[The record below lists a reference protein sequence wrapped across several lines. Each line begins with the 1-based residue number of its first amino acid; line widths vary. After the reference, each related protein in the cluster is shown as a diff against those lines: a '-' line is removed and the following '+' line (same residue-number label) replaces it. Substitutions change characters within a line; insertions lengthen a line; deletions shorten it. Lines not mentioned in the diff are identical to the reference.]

1 MSLMWFLVNARL
13 ELSSCELVNFFTRTS
28 KSLMRLTVL
37 IWKVSAWSSFLFSM
51 KNMFICQRQKL
62 LLAIKFNKEKAVGLR
77 TISEIEIPLILL
89 LEVKSKL
96 HIKMDN
102 LLRIYNISVLL
113 LTIIK
118 LYTPIEQLIPPY
130 MMTLAVFRSFF
141 CEYIS
146 KEILNN
152 VILTFCFWT
161 SQFQIVFNFVLTFWP
176 ISFL

>member
-1 MSLMWFLVNARL
+1 
-13 ELSSCELVNFFTRTS
+13 
-28 KSLMRLTVL
+28 
-37 IWKVSAWSSFLFSM
+37 
-51 KNMFICQRQKL
+51 MFICQRQKL

-152 VILTFCFWT
+152 VILTFCF
-161 SQFQIVFNFVLTFWP
+161 
-176 ISFL
+176 